1 MKRLFRRIALYQMI
15 VELPNHPAQNVI
27 FDNTSAIK
35 EAILGMGETFGF
47 ELGETDLA
55 ALNNLDENSTYAFVF
70 TKEGIINITVMT
82 IESMAKLI
90 DTYADEVKTGAD
102 PLITYVLMRTDV
114 PDYFGPK
121 AQAQSN
127 HAGTKMVFDALSSGN
142 TELLAELTEWE
153 QEAGGFGTCIVLHTS
168 AAEMRQAVSLAQ
180 LLGVHAGVVHDPT
193 FPVRDGDR
201 YTTLPIDTCAYVFG
215 RKSKCRPIVGGF
227 DLLRIS

>member
-1 MKRLFRRIALYQMI
+1 MKRVFRRIALYQMV
-15 VELPNHPAQNVI
+15 VELPNRPAQNVI
-27 FDNTSAIK
+27 FENTSAIK
-35 EAILGMGETFGF
+35 EAILGMSETFGF
-47 ELGETDLA
+47 EIGESDLG
-55 ALNNLDENSTYAFVF
+55 ALDNIDEHSTYAFF
-70 TKEGIINITVMT
+70 FFKEGIINITVMT
-82 IESMAKLI
+82 IENMAKLI
-90 DTYADEVKTGAD
+90 ETYADEVTAEAD
-102 PLITYVLMRTDV
+102 PLIAYVLMRTDV

-142 TELLAELTEWE
+142 NELVAELTEWE
-153 QEAGGFGTCIVLHTS
+153 REAGGFGTCIVLHTS

-180 LLGVHAGVVHDPT
+180 LLGIHAGIVHDPT

-215 RKSKCRPIVGGF
+215 RKSKCRSIVGGF